1 MGGKKLLLRKFM
13 SLVGIGSAK
22 IDLIL
27 DKETYMPGEHV
38 KGYFLLNGGTIAQQ
52 LKRIDCD
59 LVKVE
64 NGTESMVDATSI
76 LTSRSIESEA
86 SNKIPF
92 SFKLPTSLPIS
103 TEEISYRF
111 KTRLTFT
118 EGVESVDQDII
129 QVVEEDF

>member
-1 MGGKKLLLRKFM
+1 MLLRKFM

-27 DKETYMPGEHV
+27 DKETYTQGEQIT
-38 KGYFLLNGGTIAQQ
+38 GYFLLKGGLIEQQ

-64 NGTESMVDATSI
+64 NGTESMIEATSI

-86 SNKIPF
+86 ANKIPF

-103 TEEISYRF
+103 TEDISYRF

-129 QVVEEDF
+129 QVVEGERLA

>member
-1 MGGKKLLLRKFM
+1 MLLRKIM

-27 DKETYMPGEHV
+27 EKEIYRPGEHV
-38 KGYFLLNGGTIAQQ
+38 KGYFLLNGGTIEQQ

-64 NGTESMVDATSI
+64 QGREYMIDSTSI

-86 SNKIPF
+86 SNKIQF

-118 EGVESVDQDII
+118 EGVESIDQDII
-129 QVVEEDF
+129 QVVESEGI

>member
-1 MGGKKLLLRKFM
+1 M

-27 DKETYMPGEHV
+27 EKETYTPGEQIM
-38 KGYFLLNGGTIAQQ
+38 GYFLLKGGLIDQQ

-64 NGTESMVDATSI
+64 NGKEYMLDSTSI
-76 LTSRSIESEA
+76 LTSRSLESEE

-92 SFKLPTSLPIS
+92 SFILPTSLPVS
-103 TEEISYRF
+103 TEDTSYRF
-111 KTRLTFT
+111 KTKLTFT
-118 EGVESVDQDII
+118 EGVESIDQDII
-129 QVVEEDF
+129 RVVESESEENLG

>member
-1 MGGKKLLLRKFM
+1 MLLRKFM

-27 DKETYMPGEHV
+27 EKETYTPGEQIT
-38 KGYFLLNGGTIAQQ
+38 GYFLLKGGLIDQQ

-64 NGTESMVDATSI
+64 NGTEHIVDSTSI
-76 LTSRSIESEA
+76 LTSRSLESEA

-92 SFKLPTSLPIS
+92 SFILPTSLQIS
-103 TEEISYRF
+103 TEDISYRF

-118 EGVESVDQDII
+118 EGVESLDQDII
-129 QVVEEDF
+129 QIV